1 MRPVWLVVSRS
12 VGNHPRWASAEQ
24 PDKNNAP
31 ADVTAEIL
39 KILARRLL
47 VRSCE
52 LTDGPSSCYVQVRH
66 SRQTNPPAAHDQF
79 YYYV

>member
-1 MRPVWLVVSRS
+1 MSRS
-12 VGNHPRWASAEQ
+12 VGNQPLWTSDEQ

-66 SRQTNPPAAHDQF
+66 SRANESPTAHDQF